1 MTTVFSDSQIQS
13 LTEAAIAHFKCEEI
27 RFGYGSGKEPKE
39 ITRKRKTIR
48 KVAPHFF
55 RVMNSPNP
63 PKDEDEAVRMAMPI
77 GLWLM
82 AFIIKT
88 IAEECIRWLYQRTQ
102 T

>member
-1 MTTVFSDSQIQS
+1 
-13 LTEAAIAHFKCEEI
+13 
-27 RFGYGSGKEPKE
+27 
-39 ITRKRKTIR
+39 
-48 KVAPHFF
+48 
-55 RVMNSPNP
+55 
-63 PKDEDEAVRMAMPI
+63 MAMPI